1 MANLPFLFVSDLD
14 DTLVGSLPEDREALR
29 VLNAVLAEPEVT
41 VIYATGRSP
50 ASALTL
56 IAEAELLIPDALVTS
71 VGTAIYYSEDPDR
84 PDHRWWELLKDGW
97 QTEAIEAVA
106 GLFPEL
112 WPQPSAEQG
121 PFKRSYFLDPAHAY
135 RIAELEAQLL
145 KAQLRTRVVY
155 SSFRDLDILP
165 AKGNKGSAVRYL
177 QERWNFDSRNTVVCG
192 DSGNDQSLFET
203 GNLGIAVGN
212 ARSELVAWMTGQP
225 KLPIYAAKGRCAEG
239 IAEGLRHWQLI

>member
-14 DTLVGSLPEDREALR
+14 DTLVGSHPEDREALR
-29 VLNAVLAEPEVT
+29 ALNAILAEPKITMV
-41 VIYATGRSP
+41 YATGRSP

-71 VGTAIYYSEDPDR
+71 VGTAIYYFEDPDR
-84 PDHRWWELLKDGW
+84 PDYQWWEHLKDGW

-112 WPQPSAEQG
+112 RPQPAAEQG
-121 PFKRSYFLDPAHAY
+121 PFKRSYFLDAIHSH
-135 RIAELEAQLL
+135 RIGELEEQLQ
-145 KAQLRTRVVY
+145 KAQLQTRVVY

-165 AKGNKGSAVRYL
+165 AKGTKGSAVRYL
-177 QERWNFDSRNTVVCG
+177 QERWNFDNRSTVVCG

-212 ARSELVAWMTGQP
+212 ARSELVAWMAGQP
-225 KLPIYAAKGRCAEG
+225 KLPIYAAKARCAEG